1 MTRAAFAFLALL
13 TAAASYAL
21 PPVGAIMVAAI
32 LVYLWGLHNRLA
44 PLKQAV
50 LQARSNIDT
59 ELTRRRDLFDRLFAV
74 VAANVNAETTLM
86 RDVSRIRSEGRQAG
100 DGEIARGMSML
111 NAVAEANPEVRFSEN
126 YIALQHEIA
135 ATESAIQQARETYNE
150 AVRAYNTV
158 ITMFPNNV
166 MALPLPFRVEHYYT
180 P

>member
-1 MTRAAFAFLALL
+1 MTYAAFIFVILL
-13 TAAASYAL
+13 TIIASVVF
-21 PPVGAIMVAAI
+21 PPVGAVIVAI
-32 LVYLWGLHNRLA
+32 VLSYLWILHNKLA

-50 LQARSNIDT
+50 LQARSNVET
-59 ELTRRRDLFDRLFAV
+59 EQTRKRDLFDRLFAV
-74 VAANVNAETTLM
+74 VAASVNAETTLM
-86 RDVSRIRSEGRQAG
+86 RDVSRIRSSGRQAG

-111 NAVAEANPEVRFSEN
+111 NAVAEANPEVRFSDS
-126 YIALQHEIA
+126 YISLQREIS
-135 ATESAIQQARETYNE
+135 ATESTIQRARETCNE